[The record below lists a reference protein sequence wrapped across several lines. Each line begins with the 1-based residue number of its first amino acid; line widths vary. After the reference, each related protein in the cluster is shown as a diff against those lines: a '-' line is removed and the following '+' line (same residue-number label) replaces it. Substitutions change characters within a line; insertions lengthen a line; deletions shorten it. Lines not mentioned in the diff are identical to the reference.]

1 MTTPAD
7 PRNEKTTA
15 PAQIRALK
23 QDFTSAAPPGKAR
36 SVLRAFAYLYFFFI
50 KGGASGSRALSRQ
63 GLGDSTGW
71 RCVTRVIC

>member
-15 PAQIRALK
+15 PAQIRVLK

-36 SVLRAFAYLYFFFI
+36 SVLQAFAYLHFSFFFYYY
-50 KGGASGSRALSRQ
+50 
-63 GLGDSTGW
+63 
-71 RCVTRVIC
+71 